1 MTVFGWS
8 GWAALGSLITALA
21 AIGALVFTSQSLRA
35 TQKQIEISEQ
45 GQLTERFG
53 KAVEQLGS
61 EKLELRLGRIYAL
74 ERLARD
80 SARDHP
86 TVMQVLAAFV
96 RSHTPAPHA
105 HPSPRSRRSQ
115 PSTYRPPSLLSD
127 ATPYTPNS
135 RTGSTSGRPASST
148 GTSPTPTSPAP
159 TSPTPSSPAP
169 TSPASTSPAPTSP
182 TPTSTST
189 APTSP
194 TLTSPALTS
203 PAPTSPALTSPAL
216 TSPALISLRRPHRGH
231 RASRSPFRKINVRSR
246 PLTPKGAHCWDR
258 PQRCSNRCN
267 VQYHAPGPR
276 GLRQP

>member
-96 RSHTPAPHA
+96 RSHTPGTACSSKPEMPTVPTVDVQAALTVIGRDAVHA
-105 HPSPRSRRSQ
+105 ELKDRLDLRKTCLVHGNLTDANLARAYLTDAILTRADLTRVYL
-115 PSTYRPPSLLSD
+115 TGAYLSD
-127 ATPYTPNS
+127 ADLDLDRADLSDANL
-135 RTGSTSGRPASST
+135 TGANLTGAHLSGADLSGADLSGADFTDVDLIGVTGLRAPPSVRSTSGPA
-148 GTSPTPTSPAP
+148 
-159 TSPTPSSPAP
+159 
-169 TSPASTSPAPTSP
+169 
-182 TPTSTST
+182 
-189 APTSP
+189 
-194 TLTSPALTS
+194 
-203 PAPTSPALTSPAL
+203 
-216 TSPALISLRRPHRGH
+216 R
-231 RASRSPFRKINVRSR
+231 
-246 PLTPKGAHCWDR
+246 
-258 PQRCSNRCN
+258 
-267 VQYHAPGPR
+267 
-276 GLRQP
+276 